1 MNLTQFQFERQDIRF
16 VVINNE
22 VYFVAKDIANVLGYQ
37 DTAHAI
43 RDHIDKEDTLTDI
56 ELTKIAKEFSH
67 GHFDVVKRAIYT
79 NESGVYG
86 LIFGSTKPEAKKFKR
101 WLTKEVLPSIRK
113 TGSYSVEQPKK
124 AITVYS
130 DRIMDLEKN
139 LVKQPN
145 TWCIAEKANYLML
158 RVEKLGYPID
168 IFDLL
173 DGSVGSHW
181 SKYRSSKEWAVESST
196 ADYHL
201 DNHRGT
207 RVIKAYDFCEL
218 GYFAQWLETIY
229 VPLKM
234 PVYLLNKYGALAKA

>member
-1 MNLTQFQFERQDIRF
+1 MILTYKDKEIQQRDTDGYVNLTQMAQANG
-16 VVINNE
+16 VKINNWLQTDN
-22 VYFVAKDIANVLGYQ
+22 AKEYIKALES
-37 DTAHAI
+37 DTALSASELLIIKKGGISSQQGTWSHPLVAI
-43 RDHIDKEDTLTDI
+43 AFAQWISPQFHIWCNKCI
-56 ELTKIAKEFSH
+56 KI
-67 GHFDVVKRAIYT
+67 
-79 NESGVYG
+79 
-86 LIFGSTKPEAKKFKR
+86 IFE
-101 WLTKEVLPSIRK
+101 
-113 TGSYSVEQPKK
+113 TGSYSVQQPKK
-124 AITVYS
+124 AIAVYS

-173 DGSVGSHW
+173 DGSVGIHW
-181 SKYRSSKEWAVESST
+181 SSYRSSKEWAVESSP

-229 VPLKM
+229 VPVKM
-234 PVYLLNKYGALAKA
+234 PVYLDKKYGTLVKI

>member
-1 MNLTQFQFERQDIRF
+1 MNLTRFQFDSQDIRF
-16 VVINNE
+16 VDGNPVAID
-22 VYFVAKDIANVLGYQ
+22 VAKALGYATPK
-37 DTAHAI
+37 TAIKDLIDPDYLTLHQMPTI
-43 RDHIDKEDTLTDI
+43 RYGENKPRIEKVLIITKE
-56 ELTKIAKEFSH
+56 A
-67 GHFDVVKRAIYT
+67 GIYQ
-79 NESGVYG
+79 
-86 LIFGSTKPEAKKFKR
+86 LIFKSRLETAKQFQKWVF
-101 WLTKEVLPSIRK
+101 EEILPSIRQ

-168 IFDLL
+168 LL
-173 DGSVGSHW
+173 DGSVGIHW
-181 SKYRSSKEWAVESST
+181 SSYRSSKEWAVESST
-196 ADYHL
+196 AIYHL

-218 GYFAQWLETIY
+218 GYFAQCLETIY

-234 PVYLLNKYGALAKA
+234 PVYLDKKYGALAKA